1 MRGLLWYAMGF
12 LMGNP
17 RNYRALRVLNQ
28 GLLNTCTQDSV
39 DTVEELLRLQ
49 EDFEKVLAAQEE
61 KFSLLGRETKVEEM
75 QRKRKEEEER
85 QRREEDQRRR
95 EEERKRK
102 EEQKRKEEE
111 RKREIEK
118 QRLREEVSIHIW
130 TWNCGRVLLSKLLM
144 DSL

>member
-1 MRGLLWYAMGF
+1 MTWGL
-12 LMGNP
+12 P
-17 RNYRALRVLNQ
+17 
-28 GLLNTCTQDSV
+28 NTRIQDSV

-61 KFSLLGRETKVEEM
+61 KFSLLGRETKVEEL
-75 QRKRKEEEER
+75 QRKQKEEEE
-85 QRREEDQRRR
+85 QKRREEEQRRR

-102 EEQKRKEEE
+102 EEKRRKEEE

-130 TWNCGRVLLSKLLM
+130 MWDCDPVLLYM
-144 DSL
+144 